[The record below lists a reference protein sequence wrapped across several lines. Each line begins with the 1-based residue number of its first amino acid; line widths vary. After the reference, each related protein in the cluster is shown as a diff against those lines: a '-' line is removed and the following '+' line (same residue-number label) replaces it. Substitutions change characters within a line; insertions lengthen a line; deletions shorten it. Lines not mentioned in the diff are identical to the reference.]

1 MTKEEFSTLTLGDV
15 TALRKAIQKD
25 DERVDFERGQL
36 RADLFNL
43 HRDSKKK
50 PSPFTPDE
58 CRMYAVVKTQE
69 EEEAEM
75 DAAVHA
81 RLQSIQS
88 SKRTAES

>member
-1 MTKEEFSTLTLGDV
+1 MTKEEFASLTLGDV

-58 CRMYAVVKTQE
+58 CRIYAVVKTPE
-69 EEEAEM
+69 EEAAEM
-75 DAAVHA
+75 DAAVQA

-88 SKRTAES
+88 AKELKD

>member
-1 MTKEEFSTLTLGDV
+1 VTKEEFASLTLGDV

-58 CRMYAVVKTQE
+58 CRIYAVVKTPE
-69 EEEAEM
+69 EEAAEM
-75 DAAVHA
+75 DAAVQA

-88 SKRTAES
+88 AKELKD